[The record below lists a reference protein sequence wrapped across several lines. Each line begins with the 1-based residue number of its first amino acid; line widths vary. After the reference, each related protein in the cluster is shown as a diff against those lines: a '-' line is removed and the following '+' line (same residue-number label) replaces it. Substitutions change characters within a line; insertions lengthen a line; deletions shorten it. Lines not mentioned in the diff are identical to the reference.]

1 MEPFDEN
8 VPQAVPELNGQSPE
22 PLPETLPEPDGQQ
35 EIPADQQAVSAEEPA
50 AAEEAAVQPAASDGV
65 PAAEPEPAEPAAEP
79 ERTESAPEP
88 ESAEPATEPET
99 TEAVSGTEKDDKSFF
114 GDIMDLLES
123 VIVSIFVVMLVFTY
137 LFCTA
142 DVEGTSMEPTL
153 EADNRLLVNRI
164 DKDYDCGDI
173 LIIDCNNAHLLG
185 EDGSVYE
192 QDGLKK
198 RIVKRLIAQ
207 AGQQVDIDFE
217 KGVVIVD
224 GEELVEPYI
233 NNLTTRDNGAFT
245 YPVTV
250 PEGYIFVLGD
260 NRYVS
265 KDSRSSEVGF
275 VPAENIVGKVILRIS
290 PISSFGKVG

>member
-65 PAAEPEPAEPAAEP
+65 PAAEPEHTEPAP
-79 ERTESAPEP
+79 
-88 ESAEPATEPET
+88 EPET

-153 EADNRLLVNRI
+153 EANNRLLVNRI

-192 QDGLKK
+192 QSGLKK